1 MKAGRL
7 RFKFLIQNP
16 HPAHTTAGDYT
27 SGWTD
32 HGEIYGDVQG
42 LSGRDKFYAAQAG
55 SLATH
60 LVTTRW
66 TDVITART
74 RLLLD
79 AGQVGSGTS
88 QEPRVV
94 TGTRIF
100 NVESA
105 VDPDNRRKELRLSCV
120 ERT

>member
-16 HPAHTTAGDYT
+16 HPVATTAGQHT
-27 SGWTD
+27 FGWTD
-32 HGEIYGDVQG
+32 HGEIYGDIEG
-42 LSGRDKFYAAQAG
+42 LSGRDKFYASQSG

-60 LVTTRW
+60 LVTVRW
-66 TDVITART
+66 TDTITSRT
-74 RLLLD
+74 RLLLG
-79 AGQVGSGTS
+79 AGVPGSGTNLD
-88 QEPRVV
+88 RVV
-94 TGTRIF
+94 DGTRIF

-105 VDPDNRRKELRLSCV
+105 IDPDNRCRELRINCV